1 MKTGGIFAAFCAV
14 LLCAGCVQELRNPD
28 SEAVSGTS
36 RVDIVLYAGGGAA
49 QVKSAVG
56 DGIVSDVP
64 ASDINIM
71 VYDSNGRLFR
81 SLYSKTA
88 SDLSVEVFAGDAY
101 EIFAFANAGRFTAP
115 VEMSG
120 LQDLRYEISS
130 IAGLSAS
137 GALPMCG
144 RVSIA
149 PSAPQEKILVTM
161 KRMVSEIVL
170 NFTPDPGLEVEL
182 VSVECVN
189 VPMDMTP
196 CREGSV
202 PELRGD
208 GDYAT
213 GDDMQC
219 LMSGENV
226 RLYMLEDAS
235 SDNDTPVPAGVPGS
249 GELPGHLAYVDL
261 KGHVRNSAGLVSA
274 DVDYRLVLDWKII
287 RNCRYTVNFT
297 ATEDGIHEDSYR
309 VEVTD
314 AELEMSRN
322 RIALPVGGT
331 DRIEVPV
338 MEYTD
343 VVFTSDSPDV
353 VTVDASGNVS
363 GLAEGTASVT
373 VECPSLGTSAYCI
386 VEVYNYER
394 FTDYE
399 LELSD
404 YFRAWG
410 TLSLPTATADDP
422 VYVSM
427 AGDTLAVGGETGTS
441 SGYARLDN
449 GRHGVYYV
457 PSAGRTVLHIW
468 NGYTAGSS
476 TLRVEQGRK
485 MADIVLGDKE
495 YPRYMVQA
503 QEVNEI
509 SVAEDGSVTYFDLY
523 LSDADGMCLFLEQFM
538 MPDALAR
545 LFDQLR
551 YDEFFWDYMDCLEL
565 YSTCGHDDFLDVEF
579 SSTGWDDGGENYLY
593 TGKMSLLK
601 SDDTVPD
608 EFFLTFHNGARGLEG
623 SMPDTDVKITV
634 GKAFCGQ
641 GYLGERYNF
650 QMAPGSLYS
659 DRIYLDVSVPAD
671 AEWEIRRYYPGM
683 ENEKPEDI
691 WARASDEY
699 TSLVG
704 TPVRDAATGKYYLP
718 LYEPQR
724 FDADEFFANGSYI
737 LRGSVTNPSSG
748 QVIYGYYTLDIILYV
763 SILSE
768 VEVEQ
773 TGLNSSR
780 VYRGYV
786 PLSIWSR
793 KQYADFWRNMYS
805 VPLHDHDT
813 GLRRYANGL
822 QYEYGPDYFDIP
834 ESINDPQ
841 ASYAATIRALDS
853 VFTRGTGDFDFYDPS
868 GARVDELKIDRS
880 NYRSADAFGY
890 YHFVRQYD
898 SGPDIE
904 NYLIEAYYG
913 DFDKY

>member
-1 MKTGGIFAAFCAV
+1 MKAGGIFAAFCAV

-120 LQDLRYEISS
+120 LQDLRYEIRS

-144 RVSIA
+144 RVSLA
-149 PSAPQEKILVTM
+149 PSAPHEKILVTM

-235 SDNDTPVPAGVPGS
+235 SDNDTPVSAGVPGS

-373 VECPSLGTSAYCI
+373 VECPSLGASAYCI
-386 VEVYNYER
+386 VEVYEYEA
-394 FTDYE
+394 FTDYSLKTSE
-399 LELSD
+399 
-404 YFRAWG
+404 YARAWG
-410 TLSLPTATADDP
+410 TLSLPTASADNP
-422 VYVSM
+422 VYVTFC
-427 AGDTLAVGGETGTS
+427 GETVAVGPDIEGGREYVHV
-441 SGYARLDN
+441 SGGSHAIYYA
-449 GRHGVYYV
+449 
-457 PSAGRTVLHIW
+457 PSAGRTTVYIW
-468 NGYTAGSS
+468 NGSALGQSE
-476 TLRVEQGRK
+476 LRAVQGRE
-485 MADIVLGDKE
+485 AVNIVLDNRK
-495 YPRYMVQA
+495 YPRYMFQSYDRNSI
-503 QEVNEI
+503 ELMEN
-509 SVAEDGSVTYFDLY
+509 GRTGYFELY
-523 LSDADGMCLFLEQFM
+523 LSDDDNRYLTLGQFM
-538 MPDALAR
+538 IPDALGKVM
-545 LFDQLR
+545 DQPVHE
-551 YDEFFWDYMDCLEL
+551 EFFWDYMDCLEL
-565 YSTCGHDDFLDVEF
+565 LSDCGHEEFLKVKF
-579 SSTGWDDGGENYLY
+579 MATGWEDNESYLY
-593 TGKMSLLK
+593 RGEMSLLK
-601 SDDTVPD
+601 YDDTVPD
-608 EFFLTFHNGARGLEG
+608 EFVITFHNDARGFSG
-623 SMPDTDVKITV
+623 KMSDTDVTV
-634 GKAFCGQ
+634 SISRTFNGQ
-641 GYLGERYNF
+641 GHLGERYNY
-650 QMAPGSLYS
+650 QLAPGDLQS
-659 DRIYLDVSVPAD
+659 DRIYLDFPVPSYAD
-671 AEWEIRRYYPGM
+671 WEIRRFEPEAEDEPM
-683 ENEKPEDI
+683 EDI
-691 WARASDEY
+691 WSRSYGTY
-699 TSLVG
+699 TSLIGDPAREAG
-704 TPVRDAATGKYYLP
+704 TGRYYLP
-718 LYEPQR
+718 LSAPER
-724 FDADEFFANGSYI
+724 LGTDEFFANGSYI

-748 QVIYGYYTLDIILYV
+748 QVIHGYYTLDIILYV

-793 KQYADFWRNMYS
+793 KQYADFWSNMYS
-805 VPLHDHDT
+805 VPLHDHAT
-813 GLRRYANGL
+813 GQRRYANGL

-853 VFTRGTGDFDFYDPS
+853 MFTRGTGDFDFYDPS

-880 NYRSADAFGY
+880 NYRAADAFGY

>member
-1 MKTGGIFAAFCAV
+1 
-14 LLCAGCVQELRNPD
+14 
-28 SEAVSGTS
+28 
-36 RVDIVLYAGGGAA
+36 
-49 QVKSAVG
+49 
-56 DGIVSDVP
+56 
-64 ASDINIM
+64 
-71 VYDSNGRLFR
+71 
-81 SLYSKTA
+81 
-88 SDLSVEVFAGDAY
+88 
-101 EIFAFANAGRFTAP
+101 
-115 VEMSG
+115 
-120 LQDLRYEISS
+120 
-130 IAGLSAS
+130 
-137 GALPMCG
+137 
-144 RVSIA
+144 
-149 PSAPQEKILVTM
+149 
-161 KRMVSEIVL
+161 
-170 NFTPDPGLEVEL
+170 
-182 VSVECVN
+182 
-189 VPMDMTP
+189 
-196 CREGSV
+196 
-202 PELRGD
+202 
-208 GDYAT
+208 
-213 GDDMQC
+213 
-219 LMSGENV
+219 
-226 RLYMLEDAS
+226 
-235 SDNDTPVPAGVPGS
+235 
-249 GELPGHLAYVDL
+249 
-261 KGHVRNSAGLVSA
+261 
-274 DVDYRLVLDWKII
+274 
-287 RNCRYTVNFT
+287 
-297 ATEDGIHEDSYR
+297 
-309 VEVTD
+309 
-314 AELEMSRN
+314 
-322 RIALPVGGT
+322 
-331 DRIEVPV
+331 
-338 MEYTD
+338 
-343 VVFTSDSPDV
+343 
-353 VTVDASGNVS
+353 
-363 GLAEGTASVT
+363 
-373 VECPSLGTSAYCI
+373 
-386 VEVYNYER
+386 
-394 FTDYE
+394 
-399 LELSD
+399 
-404 YFRAWG
+404 
-410 TLSLPTATADDP
+410 
-422 VYVSM
+422 
-427 AGDTLAVGGETGTS
+427 
-441 SGYARLDN
+441 
-449 GRHGVYYV
+449 
-457 PSAGRTVLHIW
+457 
-468 NGYTAGSS
+468 
-476 TLRVEQGRK
+476 
-485 MADIVLGDKE
+485 
-495 YPRYMVQA
+495 
-503 QEVNEI
+503 
-509 SVAEDGSVTYFDLY
+509 
-523 LSDADGMCLFLEQFM
+523 

-780 VYRGYV
+780 VY
-786 PLSIWSR
+786 
-793 KQYADFWRNMYS
+793 
-805 VPLHDHDT
+805 
-813 GLRRYANGL
+813 
-822 QYEYGPDYFDIP
+822 YEYGPDYFDIP